1 MKSCA
6 SSSRGTYWER
16 RDDMSETELLVS
28 RIGHL
33 GTIRLNRPK
42 ALNSLTLGMVRIFA
56 RALDEFGLDAGIHA
70 VLVTGEGERGLC
82 AGGDIRALYDLPTA
96 GRDSFKAFWR
106 EEYELNARIASF
118 PKPYVA
124 VMDGVVMGGGVGVS
138 AHGNRRVAT
147 ERMRLAMPETGI
159 GFIPDVGGSWL
170 LTRDGGAGV
179 YMALSGA
186 SVTAADAI
194 NVGLADLLIDAS
206 DIPRLRQSLAE
217 ISGAGDVDL
226 VLSDLARAPN
236 EGVLERHK
244 QLLDGAMAHDRVED
258 IIAAL
263 EGCDSEFA
271 RRAARELEQ
280 KSPTSLRL
288 THELLKRA
296 VRADSLQSCLVNE
309 FRVACRLLHSHDLFE
324 GIRAAIVDKD
334 RNPRW
339 SPATLAQVEEET
351 IAAMLRGDGEAEP
364 AFRPWPA
371 AAWRDWRACLET
383 DEASRTEERAQ

>member
-6 SSSRGTYWER
+6 LSSRGKYWER
-16 RDDMSETELLVS
+16 RGDMSETDLLIA

-33 GTIRLNRPK
+33 GSIRLNRPK
-42 ALNSLTLGMVRIFA
+42 ALNSLTLGMVRGFA
-56 RALDEFGLDAGIHA
+56 SALDEFGLDADIHA

-82 AGGDIRALYDLPTA
+82 AGGDIRALYDLKGA
-96 GRDSFKAFWR
+96 ERDSFKAFWR

-147 ERMRLAMPETGI
+147 ERTRLAMPETGI

-179 YMALSGA
+179 YMALAGVNVS
-186 SVTAADAI
+186 AADAI
-194 NVGLADLLIDAS
+194 HVGLADLLIDS
-206 DIPRLRQSLAE
+206 GDIPRLRRSLAE
-217 ISGAGDVDL
+217 IDRAEDVDL

-236 EGVLERHK
+236 EGVFVK
-244 QLLDGAMAHDRVED
+244 QGRLLDAAMAHDRVED

-263 EGCDSEFA
+263 DACDCEFA
-271 RRAARELEQ
+271 RRAAREIEQ

-296 VRADSLQSCLVNE
+296 LRADSLQYCLVNE
-309 FRVACRLLHSHDLFE
+309 FRVACRLLHSHDLYE

-334 RNPRW
+334 RKPRW
-339 SPATLAQVEEET
+339 SPATLAQVDDET
-351 IAAMLRGDGEAEP
+351 VAAMLRGDGEAEP
-364 AFRPWPA
+364 AFPAWPA
-371 AAWRDWRACLET
+371 APWRGWRNRLET
-383 DEASRTEERAQ
+383 DEASRMRERAQ